1 MKVPP
6 LSTSDSTVMV
16 HPMRLAGI
24 EEAAVM
30 VDHYLRNPLQGIIVN
45 IFLAKERLKK
55 VSIGENLRRDRR

>member
-1 MKVPP
+1 M
-6 LSTSDSTVMV
+6 STSDSTVMV